1 MGQGLRAKRSQ
12 AARDLY
18 RAQRSSAHH
27 QGRRSLR
34 SAIERN
40 RGAGSKRSRALS
52 RGLGVCLPKSG
63 DVWRHV
69 DWPHSRRN
77 NSEPQTQRPP
87 RSVHSPRRLP
97 LRSRRSA
104 LRHRHLLQ
112 AVRRKRRHAPM
123 ASGIAKRI
131 KDVDCSLGR
140 AGSEANAKIRAMA
153 DLNNYLPAIDI
164 AGAVASVVGLS
175 FTIYVLIVAKGVKK
189 QVEEAKALAR
199 KRNLVEE
206 LNDASQK
213 LEQIGN
219 FLQQRQWVGVQIRTA
234 EVLTICREAMA
245 RWSDHL
251 SEERRNGVSTAMTQ
265 VQTIATQLAEIGQ
278 RELTPR
284 ENKGLA
290 AAHLKASGHI
300 SDALG
305 EARRQEERDGSND
318 AN

>member
-1 MGQGLRAKRSQ
+1 
-12 AARDLY
+12 
-18 RAQRSSAHH
+18 
-27 QGRRSLR
+27 
-34 SAIERN
+34 
-40 RGAGSKRSRALS
+40 
-52 RGLGVCLPKSG
+52 
-63 DVWRHV
+63 
-69 DWPHSRRN
+69 
-77 NSEPQTQRPP
+77 
-87 RSVHSPRRLP
+87 
-97 LRSRRSA
+97 
-104 LRHRHLLQ
+104 
-112 AVRRKRRHAPM
+112 
-123 ASGIAKRI
+123 
-131 KDVDCSLGR
+131 
-140 AGSEANAKIRAMA
+140 MA